1 MLNPELNRA
10 IENNTISHAYLFLNE
25 SMALEFISALGVR
38 AVDFIVQ
45 ESLLTKD
52 IDELQAQL
60 KFKPYGDRRVVL
72 IKHADNM
79 QPIVQNKLLKTLEE
93 PLGNTVMVLSAE
105 RRDALLQTILSRVT
119 EIAAKDESLEI
130 DAQALELAKEFYQSE
145 PVFYKRKAIV
155 TRIEDRELASKFL
168 DALEDIMREEL
179 IKGLD
184 SKTLGP
190 KIKLTEEARKNIK
203 SGFSVGYALK
213 ALALNM

>member
-1 MLNPELNRA
+1 MLNPELTRA

-25 SMALEFISALGVR
+25 TMAQEFITALGVR

-45 ESLLTKD
+45 EGLLTKD
-52 IDELQAQL
+52 IDELQSQL

-93 PLGNTVMVLSAE
+93 PLGNTIIVLSAE

-119 EIAAKDESLEI
+119 EIAAPDSELEI
-130 DAQALELAKEFYQSE
+130 DAEALRIAKEFYTSE
-145 PVFYKRKAIV
+145 PVFNKRKAIV
-155 TRIEDRELASKFL
+155 SKIEDKELALKFI
-168 DALEDIMREEL
+168 DALENILREEL
-179 IKGLD
+179 IKNLD

-190 KIKLTEEARKNIK
+190 KIRLTEEARKNIK
-203 SGFSVGYALK
+203 SGFSVSYALK